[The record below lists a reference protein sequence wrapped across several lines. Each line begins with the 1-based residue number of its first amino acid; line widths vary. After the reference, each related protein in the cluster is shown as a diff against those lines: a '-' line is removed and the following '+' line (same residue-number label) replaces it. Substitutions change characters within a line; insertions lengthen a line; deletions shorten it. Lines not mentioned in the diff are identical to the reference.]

1 MTPWDSNR
9 DCGRRR
15 PTLDLIRLESDA
27 IRSLSSLF
35 ELTGTRKSL
44 RRAIHHLQGGPDLRL
59 ADSRFAGWE
68 NNDLILAHLYSRS

>member
-1 MTPWDSNR
+1 MIRWVIVGIQVMTPWDSNR

-44 RRAIHHLQGGPDLRL
+44 RRAIHHLQGDPT
-59 ADSRFAGWE
+59 
-68 NNDLILAHLYSRS
+68 

>member
-27 IRSLSSLF
+27 IRALSSLF
-35 ELTGTRKSL
+35 ELMGTRKSL
-44 RRAIHHLQGGPDLRL
+44 RRAIHHLQGTRPEIGGFR
-59 ADSRFAGWE
+59 
-68 NNDLILAHLYSRS
+68 

>member
-44 RRAIHHLQGGPDLRL
+44 RRGIHHLQ
-59 ADSRFAGWE
+59 WE
-68 NNDLILAHLYSRS
+68 SG